1 MRNIATFTTGSKVAQ
16 KFTHSHRNHCGN
28 IFNYMCWLQSCTRG
42 GLARKPVVRPAGRG
56 PKKNLRAARAA
67 HNPTT
72 MTTDL
77 SCFSLLR
84 VRESLIKWKFVITH
98 LHQFTETQFHERI
111 PNLTLQVT
119 IKNRNFWAENI
130 YAGFLRAGTGRGLSC
145 VKLRAAVTNFGP
157 RATLVGYL

>member
-1 MRNIATFTTGSKVAQ
+1 MYQN
-16 KFTHSHRNHCGN
+16 
-28 IFNYMCWLQSCTRG
+28 QSCTRG
-42 GLARKPVVRPAGRG
+42 GLARKPAPRG
-56 PKKNLRAARAA
+56 PKKNLRAVRAA
-67 HNPTT
+67 HDPTI

-145 VKLRAAVTNFGP
+145 IKIVGRGPSCVKLRAAVTNFGP
-157 RATLVGYL
+157 RATLTRTQLSMKRPRIL